1 MPTEYLL
8 YLNFILISRLIY
20 LRLDTGVS
28 WPIYYLMASA
38 QAAVCLLFF
47 STNTMLWLAI
57 GLFYGLATLGWK
69 VESQQR
75 WIAQIRLLLLLLL
88 AAFPGLM
95 HSLGY
100 QFEFSDR
107 LSQSHEYFS
116 TNILFHGFFSQL
128 QNNLLLMLGGLLLI
142 NEANILTRMV
152 FTLAQ
157 REPQQPTDDQGHT
170 EPNKDELN
178 AGRIIGILERWLI
191 YLVILGSGGYE
202 AIAFI
207 LAAKGLIRFKNL
219 DDQNFA
225 EYVLIGTL
233 TSVLIASVTG
243 AWVKLAL

>member
-1 MPTEYLL
+1 
-8 YLNFILISRLIY
+8 
-20 LRLDTGVS
+20 
-28 WPIYYLMASA
+28 
-38 QAAVCLLFF
+38 
-47 STNTMLWLAI
+47 
-57 GLFYGLATLGWK
+57 
-69 VESQQR
+69 
-75 WIAQIRLLLLLLL
+75 
-88 AAFPGLM
+88 
-95 HSLGY
+95 
-100 QFEFSDR
+100 
-107 LSQSHEYFS
+107 
-116 TNILFHGFFSQL
+116 
-128 QNNLLLMLGGLLLI
+128 MLGGLLLI

-157 REPQQPTDDQGHT
+157 REPQKPMDDQGHT

-243 AWVKLAL
+243 AWVKLALQG